1 MELNY
6 NNMYEYENKKYQ
18 ELLKKYNNALS
29 NPKYIDAIYNSSF
42 DFLRMSYLY
51 NRLDLYLSFP
61 KESRPV
67 FKFTSVQDAISTYS
81 DLMNFNKKSSELLDK
96 ATLINYVSEI
106 KNNINKLVKKSNYLS
121 NALLIDDNSKV
132 EILAMDCLKNIPNI
146 IINDELRNNILVD
159 MVNQFDEKQITGLT
173 KIHLIKSTDI
183 DMLSNRVITKKAKEN
198 IKTICAFYNM
208 QIIPIKSVNVRLKG
222 VTFNNDDGSSRQ
234 EFLKELKEK
243 VDSGISLSALT
254 LEPFTYKPEL
264 GDEEPAIK
272 VLWGEKQLGFLPKDA
287 VLDLQNNYEG
297 KIITARVKNISGG
310 DKVPLGLELT
320 MDICEKAKS
329 KELEEERE
337 M

>member
-42 DFLRMSYLY
+42 DFLRISYLY
-51 NRLDLYLSFP
+51 DRLDLYLSFP
-61 KESRPV
+61 KESRPI

-81 DLMNFNKKSSELLDK
+81 DLMNFNKNSSELLDK

-121 NALLIDDNSKV
+121 NELLIDDNSKV
-132 EILAMDCLKNIPNI
+132 EMFAMDCLKNVPNI
-146 IINDELRNNILVD
+146 VINDELRNNILVD
-159 MVNQFDEKQITGLT
+159 MVNQFDEKQITGLA

-183 DMLSNRVITKKAKEN
+183 DMLSNRVITKKAKDN
-198 IKTICAFYNM
+198 LKVICTFYNM
-208 QIIPIKSVNVRLKG
+208 QIVPIKSVNVRLKG

-234 EFLKELKEK
+234 EYLKELKEK
-243 VDSGISLSALT
+243 VDSGISVSALT
-254 LEPFTYKPEL
+254 LEPFIYKPEL
-264 GDEEPAIK
+264 GDGEPAIK

-297 KIITARVKNISGG
+297 KIITAKVKNISGG